1 MTIQEISLL
10 VNACQLFHADGGL
23 LMRTFTASPALKPG
37 DRVLALLPLRF
48 AEEPATVISPRRD
61 GSITVVLD
69 ARPARPL
76 VCCD

>member
-1 MTIQEISLL
+1 
-10 VNACQLFHADGGL
+10 
-23 LMRTFTASPALKPG
+23 MRTFTASPALKPG